1 MANSVLAC
9 FKYIENEYVKTAW
22 GLGEDGEVERLYVVF
37 NTSFR
42 YASSWYTL

>member
-22 GLGEDGEVERLYVVF
+22 GLGKDGEVEPVNVVF
-37 NTSFR
+37 NTSLGMPTPGIP
-42 YASSWYTL
+42 Y